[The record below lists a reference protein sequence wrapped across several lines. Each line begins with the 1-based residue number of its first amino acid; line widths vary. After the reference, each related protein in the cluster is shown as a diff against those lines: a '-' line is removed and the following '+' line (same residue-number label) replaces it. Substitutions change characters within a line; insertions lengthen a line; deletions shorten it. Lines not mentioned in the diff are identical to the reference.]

1 MLKIRKM
8 QRIKINKQVE
18 KEDYIDTYFNLFN
31 IIVLTEPLSKRKLE
45 LLKLMYKIKSNY
57 SEITGKEAR
66 KVVIEK
72 LSLTSAN
79 ISTYIKEL
87 KELKILIPQKEG
99 FVINPSVG
107 AKQKKIEFIVS
118 IELV

>member
-45 LLKLMYKIKSNY
+45 LLKLMYKIKSN
-57 SEITGKEAR
+57 
-66 KVVIEK
+66 
-72 LSLTSAN
+72 
-79 ISTYIKEL
+79 
-87 KELKILIPQKEG
+87 
-99 FVINPSVG
+99 
-107 AKQKKIEFIVS
+107 
-118 IELV
+118 